1 MSALASR
8 VIGIIA
14 IVLSAGSAV
23 GAIWYWFVSDPPR
36 TKHGLLF
43 AAIFVIL
50 LLFGLVSVRARGKG
64 ASEAPPPK

>member
-1 MSALASR
+1 MSKTVSR

-14 IVLSAGSAV
+14 IVLSVASAGGAV
-23 GAIWYWFVSDPPR
+23 YYWFVADPPR

-50 LLFGLVSVRARGKG
+50 FLFGLISVRAKGRAG
-64 ASEAPPPK
+64 ASQAQ